1 MGPCLRAVFAV
12 FAVAGGS
19 GALALS
25 GPAIGADRASAAEA
39 PAERPA
45 ALRFANLTDDG
56 GSIDLLLDGR
66 LRVVAMVGGRTT
78 DFMVVRAGHH
88 TIGVRGDA
96 GPGAA
101 AELTV
106 APGTSPTVLLLGR
119 SSHPSAFTLPD
130 VADSAP
136 SIRVVNTS
144 ATRVRIGIADDAFDV
159 DVGSSHLAP
168 VYAGLVDVQAAAV
181 GGPGDAASVPQTS
194 TARQTF
200 TVRPTASMIAIV
212 TGSSAQLVI
221 HAIAPHPL
229 APDALALQADDRPPA
244 GVVRSMFRNDGVW
257 PRRIL
262 AGIVIVLVFAATLS
276 SLAVFRVE
284 SLEDR
289 VRNRM
294 R

>member
-1 MGPCLRAVFAV
+1 MGSRLRAACAV
-12 FAVAGGS
+12 FAVAGAS
-19 GALALS
+19 AALVLA
-25 GPAIGADRASAAEA
+25 GPVIGADRAFAAEA
-39 PAERPA
+39 AERPA

-66 LRVVAMVGGRTT
+66 VRVVAMVGGRTT
-78 DFMVVRAGHH
+78 DFMVVSAGRH

-96 GPGAA
+96 SPDAA

-144 ATRVRIGIADDAFDV
+144 ATPVHVGIADDGFDV
-159 DVGSSHLAP
+159 DAGSSHLAP
-168 VYAGLVDVQAAAV
+168 VHAGLVDVEAAI
-181 GGPGDAASVPQTS
+181 GGLGDASVPQTA
-194 TARQTF
+194 TVRQTF
-200 TVRPTASMIAIV
+200 TVRPTASMIAVV
-212 TGSSAQLVI
+212 TGSPALLVI
-221 HAIAPHPL
+221 HAIAPRAMP
-229 APDALALQADDRPPA
+229 PDALALQADDQPPV
-244 GVVRSMFRNDGVW
+244 GVVRSMFRHDGMW

>member
-1 MGPCLRAVFAV
+1 MGSRLRAACAV
-12 FAVAGGS
+12 FAVAGAS
-19 GALALS
+19 AALVLA
-25 GPAIGADRASAAEA
+25 GPAIGADRAFAAEA
-39 PAERPA
+39 AERPA

-78 DFMVVRAGHH
+78 DFMVVPAGRH

-96 GPGAA
+96 SPDAA
-101 AELTV
+101 AALIV
-106 APGTSPTVLLLGR
+106 APGASPTVLLLGR

-144 ATRVRIGIADDAFDV
+144 ATRVHVGIADDGFDI
-159 DVGSSHLAP
+159 DAGSSHLAP
-168 VYAGLVDVQAAAV
+168 VHAGLVDVEAAAT
-181 GGPGDAASVPQTS
+181 GGLGDVSSAPQTA
-194 TARQTF
+194 TVRQTF
-200 TVRPTASMIAIV
+200 TVRPTASMVAIV
-212 TGSSAQLVI
+212 TGSPALLVI
-221 HAIAPHPL
+221 HAIAPHAL
-229 APDALALQADDRPPA
+229 APDALALQADDQPPV
-244 GVVRSMFRNDGVW
+244 GVVRSMFRHDGVW
-257 PRRIL
+257 LRRIL

>member
-1 MGPCLRAVFAV
+1 MGSRLRAAFAV
-12 FAVAGGS
+12 CAVAGAPAALVLAGS
-19 GALALS
+19 
-25 GPAIGADRASAAEA
+25 AIGADRASAAQA

-78 DFMVVRAGHH
+78 DFMVVPAGRH

-96 GPGAA
+96 SPDDA

-119 SSHPSAFTLPD
+119 SSHPSTFILPD

-144 ATRVRIGIADDAFDV
+144 ATRVHIGIGDDGFDV
-159 DVGSSHLAP
+159 DAGSSHLAP
-168 VYAGLVDVQAAAV
+168 VNAGLVVVEAAAI
-181 GGPGDAASVPQTS
+181 GGLGEASSVLQTS
-194 TARQTF
+194 TVRQTF
-200 TVRPTASMIAIV
+200 TVRPTTSMIAIV
-212 TGSSAQLVI
+212 TGTPALLVI
-221 HAIAPHPL
+221 HAIAPHAL
-229 APDALALQADDRPPA
+229 APDALALQVDDQPPV

-257 PRRIL
+257 PRRVL
-262 AGIVIVLVFAATLS
+262 AGVVIVLVFAATLS